1 MLSISKRL
9 KTIASLVTL
18 QKKVI
23 DIGTDHAY
31 LPIYLYLNNITKNI
45 TASDISPQV
54 LEISLNNLQKYN
66 LEKKINLIK
75 SDGFRNVDGIFDIA
89 VITGMGTYT
98 IINILN
104 TKNIPDTL
112 IIQSNNDY
120 YLLRKHL
127 NYLGYKIEKEIAL
140 YENKHYYIIIKFIKE
155 KEFLTDEELLF
166 GKSNN
171 LQYYDYLKNKYI
183 KLYEKSRDEKFLK
196 YIDMLNSIIEKI
208 PVEMKEHCCYSFFYW
223 Y

>member
-9 KTIASLVTL
+9 KTIASLVTP

-196 YIDMLNSIIEKI
+196 YIDMLNSIIEKT
-208 PVEMKEHCCYSFFYW
+208 PVEMKEHGCYSFFYW

>member
-9 KTIASLVTL
+9 KTIASLVTP

-45 TASDISPQV
+45 TASDISSHV
-54 LEISLNNLQKYN
+54 LESSLNNLQKYN

-75 SDGFRNVDGIFDIA
+75 SDGFRNVDEIFDIA

-208 PVEMKEHCCYSFFYW
+208 PVEMK
-223 Y
+223 

>member
-120 YLLRKHL
+120 YLLRKYL

-208 PVEMKEHCCYSFFYW
+208 PVEMK
-223 Y
+223 

>member
-127 NYLGYKIEKEIAL
+127 NYLGYKIENEIAL

-208 PVEMKEHCCYSFFYW
+208 PVEMK
-223 Y
+223 

>member
-127 NYLGYKIEKEIAL
+127 NYLGYKIENEIAL

-196 YIDMLNSIIEKI
+196 YIDMLNSIIEKT
-208 PVEMKEHCCYSFFYW
+208 PVEMK
-223 Y
+223 

>member
-9 KTIASLVTL
+9 KTIASLVTP
-18 QKKVI
+18 QKKVL

-127 NYLGYKIEKEIAL
+127 NYLGYKIENEIAL

-208 PVEMKEHCCYSFFYW
+208 PVEMK
-223 Y
+223 

>member
-9 KTIASLVTL
+9 KTIASLVTP

-75 SDGFRNVDGIFDIA
+75 SDGFRNVDEIFDIA

-208 PVEMKEHCCYSFFYW
+208 PVEMK
-223 Y
+223 

>member
-1 MLSISKRL
+1 M
-9 KTIASLVTL
+9 
-18 QKKVI
+18 I

-127 NYLGYKIEKEIAL
+127 NYLGYKIENEIAL

-208 PVEMKEHCCYSFFYW
+208 PVEMK
-223 Y
+223 

>member
-9 KTIASLVTL
+9 KTIASLVTP

-208 PVEMKEHCCYSFFYW
+208 PVEMK
-223 Y
+223 

>member
-9 KTIASLVTL
+9 KTIASLVTP

-127 NYLGYKIEKEIAL
+127 NYLGYKIENEIAL

-208 PVEMKEHCCYSFFYW
+208 PVEMK
-223 Y
+223 

>member
-196 YIDMLNSIIEKI
+196 YIDMLNSIIEKT
-208 PVEMKEHCCYSFFYW
+208 PVEMK
-223 Y
+223 

>member
-9 KTIASLVTL
+9 KTIASLVTP

-196 YIDMLNSIIEKI
+196 YIDMLNSIIEKT
-208 PVEMKEHCCYSFFYW
+208 PVEMK
-223 Y
+223 

>member
-140 YENKHYYIIIKFIKE
+140 YENKRYYIIIKFIKE

-208 PVEMKEHCCYSFFYW
+208 PVEMK
-223 Y
+223 

>member
-9 KTIASLVTL
+9 KTIASLVTP

-23 DIGTDHAY
+23 DMGTDHAY

-127 NYLGYKIEKEIAL
+127 NYLGYKIENEIAL

-208 PVEMKEHCCYSFFYW
+208 PVEMK
-223 Y
+223 

>member
-9 KTIASLVTL
+9 KTIASLVTP

-45 TASDISPQV
+45 TASDISPHV
-54 LEISLNNLQKYN
+54 LESSLNNLQKYN

-75 SDGFRNVDGIFDIA
+75 SDGFRNVDEIFDIA

-208 PVEMKEHCCYSFFYW
+208 PVEMK
-223 Y
+223 

>member
-9 KTIASLVTL
+9 KTIASLVTP

-127 NYLGYKIEKEIAL
+127 TYLGYKIEKEIAL

-208 PVEMKEHCCYSFFYW
+208 PVEMK
-223 Y
+223 

>member
-9 KTIASLVTL
+9 KTIASLVTS

-75 SDGFRNVDGIFDIA
+75 SDGFKNVDEIFDIA

-208 PVEMKEHCCYSFFYW
+208 PVEMK
-223 Y
+223 

>member
-208 PVEMKEHCCYSFFYW
+208 PVEMK
-223 Y
+223 

>member
-9 KTIASLVTL
+9 KTIASLVTS

-75 SDGFRNVDGIFDIA
+75 SDGFRNVDEIFDIA

-196 YIDMLNSIIEKI
+196 YIDMLNGIIEKI
-208 PVEMKEHCCYSFFYW
+208 PAEMK
-223 Y
+223 

>member
-9 KTIASLVTL
+9 KTIASLVTP

-183 KLYEKSRDEKFLK
+183 KLLK

-208 PVEMKEHCCYSFFYW
+208 PVEMK
-223 Y
+223 

>member
-9 KTIASLVTL
+9 KTIASLVTP

-75 SDGFRNVDGIFDIA
+75 SDGFRNVDGLFDIA

-183 KLYEKSRDEKFLK
+183 KLYEKSRDKKFLK

-208 PVEMKEHCCYSFFYW
+208 PVEMK
-223 Y
+223 